1 MTNKELKKG
10 IDVSKWQGDIDWSKV
25 KASGISFAMI
35 RLGYGSSDGTQC
47 GVDSYFHK
55 NVVNAVKAGVNVG
68 CYFYSYAMSVEA
80 ARKEAQ
86 FVVNTLKN
94 YKGVF
99 TYPISFD
106 LEDPKQQSLGKTV
119 LTNMVIAFGDTIEK
133 AGYWCSLYSNL
144 NWLNNI
150 LDDSKL
156 TRFDHW
162 VAQWAS
168 ACTYSNKSITGMWQY
183 SSKGKV
189 NGINGN
195 VDLDIAYKDYPTV
208 IRSAKLNGFTS
219 VSQAPV
225 VPSTVNSDAAQK
237 PSETVKP
244 STPVSNTPAY
254 KEGDVVKIVGSKYYS
269 GTSVPSWVKAKQWV
283 VKEDSVGDR
292 VVVDKSVDGKNS
304 ICSPFKTSDVALV
317 SSAQSSTLSV
327 GDKVKLRSNA
337 TIYGT
342 NRKFSPWV
350 YKSVLYVREIGG
362 NRIVVSILKV
372 GDVTGAVD
380 KKYLIKAYGELL

>member
-1 MTNKELKKG
+1 MTNKKLKG

-25 KASGISFAMI
+25 KSSGISFAMI
-35 RLGYGSSDGTQC
+35 RLGYGSSDGTRC

-80 ARKEAQ
+80 ARREAQ

-119 LTNMVIAFGDTIEK
+119 LTNIVIAFGDTLEK

-183 SSKGKV
+183 SSTGKV
-189 NGINGN
+189 NGIKGN
-195 VDLDIAYKDYPTV
+195 VDLNIAYKDYPTV

-225 VPSTVNSDAAQK
+225 PSSANSDTAQK

-244 STPVSNTPAY
+244 STPVGNTPAY
-254 KEGDVVKIVGSKYYS
+254 KKGDVVKIIGSKYYS

-327 GDKVKLRSNA
+327 GDKVKLHTNA

-350 YKSVLYVREIGG
+350 YKSVLYVREIDG
-362 NRIVVSILKV
+362 NRIVVSTLKV

-380 KKYLIKAYGELL
+380 KKYLIKV